1 MKESVVS
8 QVVKCYNENVNKEW
22 RICMESVL
30 MNDHIILNSDKMEP
44 ESILEEMIDVLENK
58 GIVVDREQ
66 FKQDVKARELQASTG
81 VGDGIAMPH
90 AKSKAV
96 SKPAIVFLRSV
107 TQIDYNSIDG
117 QPVNLFF
124 LIAVPDAGYD
134 AHLKIIGDLA
144 TKLMKRDIIDVLRNS
159 DSEDE
164 VFQVLTQKE
173 MAPSLQV
180 AEAPGEKY
188 IIAVTACPTGI
199 AHTYMAAEKLKET
212 AQTLGYEVKVE
223 TRGASGVDNEL
234 TREDIKRADGIIVAA
249 DREVPMD
256 RFHGKK
262 VLSVPVTKAVHE
274 PKMLFEKVVGDSI
287 PIFQA
292 SNGKSEQNSG
302 LSDETVGRK
311 IYKHL
316 MNGVSNMLPLVIAGG
331 ILIALAFAADQIIGL
346 PQDKLGSLGSYTHP
360 AKVLMAL
367 GGQAFGLMLPVLAA
381 FIAASIADKPGMIAG
396 FVSGLVVK
404 MGFTI
409 SNLGPDNL
417 VSAGFLGAIVAGFVA
432 GYTVYYLNN
441 GLTAV
446 LPRSLS
452 GIKSILL
459 LPVLGVLI
467 SGLIMLILNI
477 PLGSFNTM
485 LNNFL
490 GSLSGTNAVLLGIL
504 LGGMMAVDMGGPV
517 NKTAYVFAT
526 GTLLS
531 TGGASPVMAAVMA
544 AGMVPPIAIAIS
556 TILTPKKYTS
566 TEKETKFTNFIMGA
580 SFITE
585 GAIPFAA
592 AYPLQVIP
600 SIIIGSA
607 ITGGLS
613 MLFGVAS
620 PAPHGGIFVIA
631 LLTNPLGFLGAILI
645 GSIVGAMILSALK
658 KTPIAEQ

>member
-1 MKESVVS
+1 
-8 QVVKCYNENVNKEW
+8 
-22 RICMESVL
+22 MESVL
-30 MNDHIILNSDKMEP
+30 MKNHIILNSDKTKP
-44 ESILEEMIDVLENK
+44 DTILEEMIDVLVSE
-58 GIVVDREQ
+58 GIVIDREQ

-81 VGDGIAMPH
+81 IGDGIAMPH

-96 SKPAIVFLRSV
+96 SKPAIVFLRSLEH
-107 TQIDYNSIDG
+107 IDYHSIDG
-117 QPVNLFF
+117 QPVYLFF

-134 AHLKIIGDLA
+134 THLKIIGDLA
-144 TKLMKRDIIDVLRNS
+144 TKLMNQDVIEVLRTS
-159 DSEDE
+159 DDVDA
-164 VFQVLTQKE
+164 VFRVLTQKE
-173 MAPSLQV
+173 TAPLKME
-180 AEAPGEKY
+180 EAVREKY

-212 AQTLGYEVKVE
+212 AQKLGYEVKVE

-234 TREDIKRADGIIVAA
+234 TQADIKRADGIIVAA
-249 DREVPMD
+249 DKEVPMD
-256 RFHGKK
+256 RFHGRK

-274 PKMLFEKVVGDSI
+274 PMQLFEKVMSESL
-287 PIFQA
+287 PRFQ
-292 SNGKSEQNSG
+292 SRNENGEQTREISG
-302 LSDETVGRK
+302 ESAGRK
-311 IYKHL
+311 MYKHL
-316 MNGVSNMLPLVIAGG
+316 MNGVSHMLPLVIAGG

-360 AKVLMAL
+360 AKVLMTL

-446 LPRSLS
+446 LPQSLS

-459 LPVLGVLI
+459 LPVFGVLL

-485 LNNFL
+485 LNHFL

-531 TGGASPVMAAVMA
+531 TGGASTVMAAVMA
-544 AGMVPPIAIAIS
+544 AGMVPPVAIAIS
-556 TILTPKKYTS
+556 TILTPKKYTR
-566 TEKETKFTNFIMGA
+566 TERETKFTNFIMGA

-600 SIIIGSA
+600 SIIVGSA

-631 LLTNPLGFLGAILI
+631 LLTNPFGFMGAILI
-645 GSIVGAMILSALK
+645 GSFIGAIALSVLK
-658 KTPIAEQ
+658 KSPVVEQ

>member
-1 MKESVVS
+1 
-8 QVVKCYNENVNKEW
+8 
-22 RICMESVL
+22 MESVL
-30 MNDHIILNSDKMEP
+30 MKDHIILNSQGSHADE
-44 ESILEEMIDVLENK
+44 ITNEMIDLLVKK
-58 GIVVDREQ
+58 GFVGDKEL
-66 FKQDVKARELQASTG
+66 FKQDVAQREAQSSTG
-81 VGDGIAMPH
+81 VGEGIAMPH

-96 SKPAIVFLRSV
+96 VKPAIVFLR
-107 TQIDYNSIDG
+107 TAKPIEYNAIDG
-117 QPVNLFF
+117 KPVDLFF
-124 LIAVPDAGYD
+124 LIAVPDEGYD
-134 AHLKIIGDLA
+134 LHLKIIGNLA
-144 TKLMKRDIIDVLRNS
+144 TKLMKSEVVNVLRTS
-159 DSEDE
+159 KSEEE
-164 VFQVLTQKE
+164 VLAILTDKE
-173 MAPSLQV
+173 TPIQTDASV
-180 AEAPGEKY
+180 NTNGKY

-212 AQTLGYEVKVE
+212 AKGLGYAIKVE
-223 TRGASGVDNEL
+223 TRGASGVDDAL
-234 TREDIKRADGIIVAA
+234 TNEDIQKADGVIVAA
-249 DREVPMD
+249 DKEVPMD

-262 VLSVPVTKAVHE
+262 LISVPVTKAVHE
-274 PKMLFEKVVGDSI
+274 PKQLFERVLNASLV
-287 PIFQA
+287 PFQ
-292 SNGKSEQNSG
+292 SNNENEGHQSVD
-302 LSDETVGRK
+302 SDETIGRK

-346 PQDKLGSLGSYTHP
+346 PQDKLSALGSYTHP

-404 MGFTI
+404 LGFTI

-432 GYTVYYLNN
+432 GYTVHYLNN
-441 GLTAV
+441 GLTAI

-459 LPVLGVLI
+459 LPVFGVLI
-467 SGLIMLILNI
+467 SGLIMLVLNI
-477 PLGSFNTM
+477 PLGAFNTM

-531 TGGASPVMAAVMA
+531 TGGSSTVMAAVMA
-544 AGMVPPIAIAIS
+544 AGMVPPMAIAIS
-556 TILTPKKYTS
+556 TLLTPKKYTA

-600 SIIIGSA
+600 SIIVGSA

-631 LLTNPLGFLGAILI
+631 LLTNPFGFIAAILV
-645 GSIVGAMILSALK
+645 GSIVGAVILSALK
-658 KTPIAEQ
+658 KKPLA